1 MYMYNNIYCNVTTQS
16 RERKKINDIIH
27 VDTYKYINTIMAY
40 DHGNMKVYIYF
51 FPFTTDKKVNVRTQI
66 LKRVK
71 LVRYGLLSSIYRG
84 IICVTSFSI
93 ICPLYMVVFHFISY
107 LLPDIRI

>member
-1 MYMYNNIYCNVTTQS
+1 
-16 RERKKINDIIH
+16 
-27 VDTYKYINTIMAY
+27 MAY
-40 DHGNMKVYIYF
+40 DHGNMK
-51 FPFTTDKKVNVRTQI
+51 TDKTDKTDKKVNVRTQI

>member
-16 RERKKINDIIH
+16 RERKKINAIIH

-40 DHGNMKVYIYF
+40 DHGNMK
-51 FPFTTDKKVNVRTQI
+51 TDKTDKTDKKVNVRTQI

-71 LVRYGLLSSIYRG
+71 LVRYGLLSSIYYMRN
-84 IICVTSFSI
+84 IFFYYMSTSYGGFPFYI
-93 ICPLYMVVFHFISY
+93 LFATRY
-107 LLPDIRI
+107 

>member
-1 MYMYNNIYCNVTTQS
+1 MYCNVTTQS
-16 RERKKINDIIH
+16 RERKIINAIIH

-71 LVRYGLLSSIYRG
+71 LVRYGLLSNIYYMRN
-84 IICVTSFSI
+84 IFFYYMST
-93 ICPLYMVVFHFISY
+93 LYGGFPFYILFATRY
-107 LLPDIRI
+107 